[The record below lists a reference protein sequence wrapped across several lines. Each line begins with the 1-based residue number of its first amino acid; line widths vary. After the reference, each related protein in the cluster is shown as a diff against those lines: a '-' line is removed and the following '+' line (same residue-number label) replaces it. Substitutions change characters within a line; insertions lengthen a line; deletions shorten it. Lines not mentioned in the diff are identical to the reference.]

1 MDQPQRATIVVT
13 WHNGF
18 REEIPVQYNPTE
30 LTLSKGA
37 QLAEITIPGLDSPVL
52 QFVRGQSETLT
63 LDLFFDSTE
72 SGMGAG
78 AMSVTSYTDRI
89 YQLVKIEPDAHAPP
103 VCEFHWKRFPGNDV
117 SASIGASQK
126 RECFRGVI
134 ESIKQRFTLFSPLG
148 VPLRAVLTVTLREY
162 KTLDEQMAQLNLM
175 SPDRSQSHV
184 VQRGE
189 TLSGIAAR
197 HYNRSTDW
205 RYIADENGIDD
216 PRRLTV
222 GAILRIPPI
231 Q

>member
-13 WHNGF
+13 WHNGV
-18 REEIPVQYNPTE
+18 RDEIPVQYNPTE

-37 QLAEITIPGLDSPVL
+37 QIAEIPIPGLDSPVL

-89 YQLVKIEPDAHAPP
+89 YQLVKIDPDAHAPP
-103 VCEFHWKRFPGNDV
+103 VCEFHWKRFPGNDT
-117 SASIGASQK
+117 SANIGASQK
-126 RECFRGVI
+126 RECFRGVM
-134 ESIKQRFTLFSPLG
+134 ESIKQRFTLFNPLG

-162 KTLDEQMAQLNLM
+162 KTLDEQMAQLRLL
-175 SPDRSQSHV
+175 SPDRTQSHV
-184 VQRGE
+184 VQRGD
-189 TLSGIAAR
+189 TLSAIAAR
-197 HYNRSTDW
+197 HYKRPADW
-205 RYIADENGIDD
+205 RFIADANGIND
-216 PRRLTV
+216 PRRLPV
-222 GAILRIPPI
+222 GAILVIPPI